1 MKSSSGSKRYYLS
14 DLLSLDSYGIPADQV
29 QVAINHSLMKY
40 LPFMY
45 GVVGFFFVAYAGLQ
59 LTVLRENQAGLM
71 AAVALGS
78 AALMFAIAYIL
89 RQGGLPDTWAEPL
102 TAFGAALVLASI
114 VLRAQLTMNPNQ
126 AANLAL
132 FLFAIAII
140 FISPFWYGLFALLT
154 LAALVLAIY
163 TFPPSADWPY
173 FVVVTLAAMATGLLA
188 HVVRVRAYRHT
199 VILRIVERDQRQA
212 LQMLTLQLHTAVAV
226 GQRITSILDQE
237 ALLPQVAELIRQ
249 QYQVCYVGLLL
260 PDEKGEG
267 LTAVAQS
274 GANMDAQTAPMKV
287 GPGGLAGWVMQHGRA
302 LRIDNVLQ
310 DHRFKP
316 EEATPRTQSQLLL
329 PLKIGD
335 QMWGVLD
342 LQSNRSAAF
351 AEEEIPAYQLLADQV
366 VIALENAR
374 LYGEVKQFNQELEQ
388 KVAARTQDLQAAYA
402 RLERLDK
409 TKADFITIASHELR
423 TPLTIVNFNSQM
435 ILEEARSEQHGNYL
449 KWAEGIYRGVQR
461 MEEVV
466 ENILD
471 VAKIDSRSL
480 DLFMSPL
487 NMRFLVQQVVR
498 RLEREWAGRQL
509 VITVG
514 EMPGLPDVEADA
526 EAMEK
531 LFTHL
536 LMNAVKYTPD
546 GGFIRVDGRAY
557 TSSGNGASGNG
568 HGDVTGVE
576 IIVSDTGIGIAPE
589 VQELVFEKFFQTG
602 KVNQHSSGKTSFKGG
617 GSGIGLAIA
626 RGIVEAH
633 NGRIWVESAGYDETE
648 CPGSAFHV
656 VLPLRQSPPPE
667 TGELP
672 LPEPQ
677 MAQLSG

>member
-1 MKSSSGSKRYYLS
+1 MKPSVGSKRYYLS
-14 DLLSLDSYGIPADQV
+14 DLLSLDSYGIPDDQV
-29 QVAINHSLMKY
+29 QAAINHSLMKY

-45 GVVGFFFVAYAGLQ
+45 GVVGFFFVAYAVLQ
-59 LTVLRENQAGLM
+59 LTVLRETQAALM

-78 AALMFAIAYIL
+78 AALMFVVVVIL
-89 RQGGLPDTWAEPL
+89 RRGALPDTWAEPL

-126 AANLAL
+126 VANLAL

-140 FISPFWYGLFALLT
+140 FVSPFWYGLFSLLT
-154 LAALVLAIY
+154 LGALLLAIF
-163 TFPPSADWPY
+163 TFPPSPDWPY

-249 QYQVCYVGLLL
+249 QYQVCYVGLFL
-260 PDEKGEG
+260 PDGRGEG
-267 LTAVAQS
+267 LTAVAHS
-274 GANMDAQTAPMKV
+274 GMNMDAQAPPVQV
-287 GPGGLAGWVMQHGRA
+287 GRHGLVGWVMQHRRP
-302 LRIDNVLQ
+302 LRVDNVLQ
-310 DHRFKP
+310 DSRFKP

-388 KVAARTQDLQAAYA
+388 KVAERTQALQAAYA

-423 TPLTIVNFNSQM
+423 TPLTIVNFNTQM
-435 ILEEARSEQHGNYL
+435 ILEAARDEEHGEYL
-449 KWAEGIYRGVQR
+449 KWAQGINRGVQR

-471 VAKIDSRSL
+471 VAKIDSRAL

-487 NMRFLVQQVVR
+487 NMRFLIQQVVR

-509 VITVG
+509 VISVA
-514 EMPGLPDVEADA
+514 EMPGLPEVEADA

-546 GGFIRVDGRAY
+546 GGFIRVDGRAA
-557 TSSGNGASGNG
+557 TTSGNGSGE
-568 HGDVTGVE
+568 VIGVE
-576 IIVSDTGIGIAPE
+576 LIVSDTGIGIAPD

-602 KVNQHSSGKTSFKGG
+602 KVNQHSSGKTTFKGG

-656 VLPLRQSPPPE
+656 MLPIRQSAHPDH
-667 TGELP
+667 GEIS
-672 LPEPQ
+672 
-677 MAQLSG
+677 A

>member
-1 MKSSSGSKRYYLS
+1 MGLPSAPSSGKNRHYFK
-14 DLLSLDSYGIPADQV
+14 DLLSLDTYGVPDTEV
-29 QVAINHSLMKY
+29 REAINHSLMAY

-45 GVVGFFFVAYAGLQ
+45 GTVAFFFVAYAVLQ
-59 LTVLRENQAGLM
+59 LTVLREPQAELM
-71 AAVALGS
+71 ALVALAS
-78 AALMFAIAYIL
+78 AGVMFAGATVL
-89 RQGGLPDTWAEPL
+89 RRGALPETWAEPL

-114 VLRAQLTMNPNQ
+114 ILRAQLTMTPNQ
-126 AANLAL
+126 VANLAL

-140 FISPFWYGLFALLT
+140 FISPFWYGLFSLLT
-154 LAALVLAIY
+154 LGALLLAID
-163 TFPPSADWPY
+163 TFPPSPDWPY
-173 FVVVTLAAMATGLLA
+173 FVVVTLAAMATGFLA

-212 LQMLTLQLHTAVAV
+212 LQLLTLQLHTAVAV
-226 GQRITSILDQE
+226 GQRITSILDQGT
-237 ALLPQVAELIRQ
+237 LMHQITELIRQ
-249 QYQVCYVGLLL
+249 QYQVCYVGLWL
-260 PDEKGEG
+260 PDGDGEG

-274 GANMDAQTAPMKV
+274 GVNIDDRALPMQA
-287 GPGGLAGWVMQHGRA
+287 GRNGLVGWVMRHGRA
-302 LRIDNVLQ
+302 LRVDNVLQ
-310 DHRFKP
+310 DTRFQP
-316 EEATPRTQSQLLL
+316 DEATPRTQSQLLL

-335 QMWGVLD
+335 QLWGVLD

-374 LYGEVKQFNQELEQ
+374 LYGEVKAFNQELEQ
-388 KVAARTQDLQAAYA
+388 KVAERTQALQAAYA

-423 TPLTIVNFNSQM
+423 TPLTIVNFNTQM
-435 ILEEARSEQHGNYL
+435 ILEEAHNEQNGEYL
-449 KWAEGIYRGVQR
+449 KWAEGIHRGVRR

-498 RLEREWAGRQL
+498 RLEKEWAGRQL
-509 VITVG
+509 IITVAD
-514 EMPGLPDVEADA
+514 MPGLPEVEADA

-557 TSSGNGASGNG
+557 KSSGNGSGE
-568 HGDVTGVE
+568 VTGVE
-576 IIVSDTGIGIAPE
+576 IVVSDTGIGIAPE

-656 VLPLRQSPPPE
+656 FLPLRQTHTADASIMNE
-667 TGELP
+667 FTG
-672 LPEPQ
+672 
-677 MAQLSG
+677 

>member
-1 MKSSSGSKRYYLS
+1 MKPSSGSKRHYLS
-14 DLLSLDSYGIPADQV
+14 DLLSLDSYGVPDDQV
-29 QVAINHSLMKY
+29 RTAINQSLMSY

-45 GVVGFFFVAYAGLQ
+45 GVVGFFFVVYAVLQ
-59 LTVLRENQAGLM
+59 LLVLQEPQAELM
-71 AAVALGS
+71 ALVALGS
-78 AALMFAIAYIL
+78 AGLMFGGAAVL
-89 RQGGLPDTWAEPL
+89 RRGALPDMWVEPL
-102 TAFGAALVLASI
+102 TAFGAALVLANI
-114 VLRAQLTMNPNQ
+114 VLRAQITMAPNQ
-126 AANLAL
+126 VANLAL
-132 FLFAIAII
+132 FLFAVAII
-140 FISPFWYGLFALLT
+140 FVSPFWYGLFSLLT
-154 LAALVLAIY
+154 LGVLLLAIY

-199 VILRIVERDQRQA
+199 VILRIVEHDQRQA

-226 GQRITSILDQE
+226 GQRITSILEQE
-237 ALLPQVAELIRQ
+237 ALMPQVAALIRQ
-249 QYQVCYVGLLL
+249 QYQVCYVGLFL
-260 PDEKGEG
+260 PDVAGEG

-274 GANMDAQTAPMKV
+274 GVNIDANTLPMQT
-287 GPGGLAGWVMQHGRA
+287 GRNGLVGWVMQHGRA
-302 LRIDNVLQ
+302 LRVDNVLQ
-310 DHRFKP
+310 DNRFKP
-316 EEATPRTQSQLLL
+316 DEATQRTQSQLLL

-335 QMWGVLD
+335 QLWGVLD

-388 KVAARTQDLQAAYA
+388 KVAERTQALQAAYA

-423 TPLTIVNFNSQM
+423 TPLTIVNFNNQM
-435 ILEEARSEQHGNYL
+435 ILEEARGEQNGEYL
-449 KWAEGIYRGVQR
+449 KWAEGIHRGVQR

-471 VAKIDSRSL
+471 VAKIDSRAL

-509 VITVG
+509 VITVAD
-514 EMPGLPDVEADA
+514 MPGLPDVEADA

-546 GGFIRVDGRAY
+546 GGFIRVDGRTY
-557 TSSGNGASGNG
+557 KSSGNGSGE
-568 HGDVTGVE
+568 VTGVE

-656 VLPLRQSPPPE
+656 FLPLRQTSM
-667 TGELP
+667 TNNNDFP
-672 LPEPQ
+672 LQE
-677 MAQLSG
+677 AQTE